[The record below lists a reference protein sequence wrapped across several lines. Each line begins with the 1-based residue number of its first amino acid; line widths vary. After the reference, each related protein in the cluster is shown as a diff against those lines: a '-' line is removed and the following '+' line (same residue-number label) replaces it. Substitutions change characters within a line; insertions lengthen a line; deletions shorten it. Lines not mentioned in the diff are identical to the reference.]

1 MKQHTLSKTAERI
14 YWLGR
19 YLERAESTA
28 RLVNVNGNLLIDLPR
43 QIPLAWTSLID
54 IMGNRTHFNELYATP
69 DERSVVRYLTGDLH
83 NPGSLLNSLSMA
95 RENARTIRE
104 IMPRVAFEYIN
115 DLYLYA
121 KEHLAGAQS
130 RSRTTESMEGVMR
143 RVQHIAGFLSGTMV
157 HGDTWSF
164 LRIGEFLERADM
176 TTRIIDVRSVDMLDM
191 TEGLEPYSQLQWRS
205 VLRSLHAL
213 QTYQLVDAGAD
224 SAAARTPVSV
234 QERRTAAL
242 DRVLHEPD
250 SLVAAYAAAQ
260 SETARRDQP
269 RHPVSRRRRCRAAE
283 GRGTARVHRRLSA
296 APARTSI
303 AQSAAPISTRACGWH
318 RPGTLTQLS
327 LDVTLDAVLT
337 LDAPSHDMR
346 YIIEFLL
353 PGTIVVIVALLL
365 FRNRGQAPTQNAA
378 GSQNPDASGT
388 LSTGTFVLILIVGAA
403 FTVALVYAL
412 HSRRGLTRRT

>member
-54 IMGNRTHFNELYATP
+54 IMGHRSGFNELYASP
-69 DERSVVRYLTGDLH
+69 DERSVVRYLTADLH

-121 KEHLAGAQS
+121 KERLAAAQS
-130 RSRTTESMEGVMR
+130 RSRTAETMEGVMR

-176 TTRIIDVRSVDMLDM
+176 TTRIIDVRSVDLLAA

-213 QTYQLVDAGAD
+213 QTYQLVMQEPIQQPLVLQFLFKNLELPRSIAYCTSRIRASLRTLPRHQKPLAAINRVIRFIDGVDVARLKGAELHEFIDACQLHLAN
-224 SAAARTPVSV
+224 
-234 QERRTAAL
+234 L
-242 DRVLHEPD
+242 DRAIGSTYFHARLR
-250 SLVAAYAAAQ
+250 VAQ
-260 SETARRDQP
+260 T
-269 RHPVSRRRRCRAAE
+269 
-283 GRGTARVHRRLSA
+283 
-296 APARTSI
+296 
-303 AQSAAPISTRACGWH
+303 
-318 RPGTLTQLS
+318 
-327 LDVTLDAVLT
+327 
-337 LDAPSHDMR
+337 
-346 YIIEFLL
+346 
-353 PGTIVVIVALLL
+353 
-365 FRNRGQAPTQNAA
+365 
-378 GSQNPDASGT
+378 
-388 LSTGTFVLILIVGAA
+388 
-403 FTVALVYAL
+403 
-412 HSRRGLTRRT
+412 